1 MEPFLKTTA
10 VDILRRFGKELYSVQ
25 VVLPTRRSCLFF
37 KNYLAEATNE
47 VIWSPDVISI
57 EDFIFQYSTAT
68 PADPVD
74 LMFDLWEVYQALNSN
89 GEHSFDDFS
98 VVADILIDDFN
109 EIDLN
114 LIKPDEIF
122 EYLHESRAIQLWNP
136 DGSELTPFQRK
147 YLAFYASLKDYYHG
161 LRARVEQRGEAWHG
175 LATRQVVESIESN
188 QWNSRFNKI
197 IFVGFN
203 AFSPAEE
210 RIGELL
216 YKEDKALFYWDI
228 DRWYI
233 ENREHEAGL
242 FFRNYQQRQPFGNL
256 GEPADFL
263 ENYQRTINIRGLSLS
278 VAQARFAGELLR
290 SAPFTQHPDWQKNT
304 AIVIADESLL
314 LPLLNSLPD
323 TIGHFNVTM
332 GLPLSQTLA
341 GNLAD
346 LWLNLQNNVRVIGDE
361 RCYRLSDLK
370 EFATHPLLAS
380 TVLVE
385 LNKQLNQN
393 LAKGLLYGACSI
405 IDPLFGPIDSTME
418 SGSNRAL
425 MQRLLNIV
433 KAVYSHFEIKSR
445 DQLTELSVEALIE
458 VLTRLDAYLLTAPVA
473 PGPQLLRRLI
483 GQLMA
488 RVRIP
493 LTGEPLQGV
502 QIMGLLET
510 RTLDFDNVILIGVND
525 EVIPGAGFS
534 SSFVPADIRSE
545 VFKMTGFKE
554 KNSVMAYH
562 FYRLLQRSSSAW
574 LLYNAIPGDLGKGQ
588 PSRFIEQI
596 RYEFPQAQTQ
606 TILTDEV
613 VVSVPTPELPLPI
626 SIAKDDK
633 VFGKI
638 LERIESGIAPTN
650 LSRYLNC
657 PLQFYF
663 TDVIKIVE
671 PLEIGAELNP
681 AEFGN
686 VLHKTFETLLS
697 PALNRLL
704 TPADFTFTDEYLI
717 NLLRSNLPEGR
728 DFVSGPAL
736 LQFKVLVLYVKRFL
750 KKEIE
755 RLSKN
760 SKMVISGLE
769 KRIKVDFKVLVNNVP
784 YVVKFKGTID
794 RIESDGNTL
803 VVVDYKTGSVSDSD
817 VRISGVNEAFSKS
830 LKQKALQ
837 LIMYMWLLREDGR
850 GAGSVPLAGLVGDNA
865 GAGHRFLLDN
875 IDLKAGIWP
884 IAAPNRALVNL
895 DDKLADKFDDGFF
908 DDFESELSGV
918 MEELL
923 DRDHPFMQTDDPEN
937 CKYCSYRITCN
948 RG

>member
-10 VDILRRFGKELYSVQ
+10 VDILQRFGKELYSVQ
-25 VVLPTRRSCLFF
+25 VVLPTRRACLFF
-37 KNYLAEATNE
+37 KNHLAASTDR
-47 VIWSPDVISI
+47 VIWSPDIISI
-57 EDFIFQYSTAT
+57 EDFIFQNSGTT

-74 LMFDLWEVYQALNSN
+74 LLFDLWEVYQELSSN

-98 VVADILIDDFN
+98 VVADVLIDDFN

-114 LIKPDEIF
+114 LINPDEIF

-147 YLAFYASLKDYYHG
+147 YLAFYSSLKEYYYA
-161 LRARVEQRGEAWHG
+161 LRTRVEKRGEAWHG

-188 QWNSRFNKI
+188 QWQSRFNKI
-197 IFVGFN
+197 VFVGFN

-210 RIGELL
+210 KIGELL
-216 YKEDKALFYWDI
+216 YKEDRAIFYWDI

-233 ENREHEAGL
+233 QNREHEAGL
-242 FFRNYQQRQPFGNL
+242 FFRNYYQRKPFGEL
-256 GEPADFL
+256 GEPSDHL
-263 ENYQRTINIRGLSLS
+263 ENYHRSIHIRGLSLS
-278 VAQARFAGELLR
+278 VAQTRYVGELLQT
-290 SAPFTQHPDWQKNT
+290 APFTKIPDWEKST

-314 LPLLNSLPD
+314 LPLLNSLPGN
-323 TIGHFNVTM
+323 ISHFNVTM
-332 GLPLSQTLA
+332 GLPLAQTLA
-341 GNLAD
+341 GNIID
-346 LWLNLQNNVRVIGDE
+346 LWLNLHLNIRLIGQE
-361 RCYRLSDLK
+361 RCYRLNDLK
-370 EFATHPLLAS
+370 EFASHPLLAS
-380 TVLVE
+380 TVCVG
-385 LNKQLNQN
+385 LNKE
-393 LAKGLLYGACSI
+393 AIRLLVNGMLYVPCSR
-405 IDPLFGPIDSTME
+405 IDPLLGASE
-418 SGSNRAL
+418 QLNEEGSNRVI
-425 MQRLLNIV
+425 MQRLLNLMLGVIRL
-433 KAVYSHFEIKSR
+433 FEQNKP
-445 DQLTELSVEALIE
+445 DQLTELSVESLVQVLI
-458 VLTRLDAYLLTAPVA
+458 RLDNYLVNAPIA

-488 RVRIP
+488 KVRIP
-493 LTGEPLQGV
+493 LTGEPLQGI

-510 RTLDFDNVILIGVND
+510 RTLDFDHVIMVGVND
-525 EVIPGAGFS
+525 EVIPGTGLT

-613 VVSVPTPELPLPI
+613 VVSVPKPELPVPI

-663 TDVIKIVE
+663 TDIIKIVE

-704 TPADFTFTDEYLI
+704 TPADFTFTDEYI
-717 NLLRSNLPEGR
+717 TNLLRSNLPEGR

-736 LQFKVLVLYVKRFL
+736 LQFNVLVLYVKRFL

-760 SKMVISGLE
+760 PQMVISGLE

-803 VVVDYKTGSVSDSD
+803 VVVDYKTGSVSDGD
-817 VRISGVNEAFSKS
+817 VRISGVNDAFSKS
-830 LKQKALQ
+830 SKQKALQ

-850 GAGSVPLAGLVGDNA
+850 GASSVPLAGLVGDDV
-865 GAGHRFLLDN
+865 GAGHRFSLDN

-908 DDFESELSGV
+908 NDFESELSGV

-923 DRDHPFMQTDDPEN
+923 DRDHSFMQTDDPEN